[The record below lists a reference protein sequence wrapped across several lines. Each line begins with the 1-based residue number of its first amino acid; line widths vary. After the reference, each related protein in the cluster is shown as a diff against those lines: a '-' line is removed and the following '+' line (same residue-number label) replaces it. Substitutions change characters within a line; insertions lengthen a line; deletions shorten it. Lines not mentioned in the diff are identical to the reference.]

1 MSEVKR
7 FEYNWAGRPLVI
19 EIGEVAKQANGACL
33 VKYGDSTVLSCAVSN
48 NVASTADFFPLM
60 VLYQEKLYAAGKI
73 PGGFLR
79 REGRATEHVTLVSRL
94 IDRPIR
100 PLFAEGFN
108 NEVQVINT
116 VLSSDPDCTTAM
128 AAMLGSSIALMI
140 SDIPFE
146 GPIAGV
152 VVGKVNGELI
162 INPTPE
168 QLEVSEINLTVAGT
182 HTAINMVE
190 AGARFV
196 SEDDM
201 WEALKFGHAEIQRLC
216 EFEQEIVKECGK
228 EKYVPTL
235 FQVDKDIEAA
245 VKAYAEEKLI
255 KAIRVEDKLERY
267 AAIDAVNA
275 ETLEEFGKKVF
286 VKDLGDIKVEDTE
299 AKALYLKNV
308 QYTLDEILHGE
319 VRRMIAV
326 DKIRPD
332 GREVDEIRPLSSRV
346 DVLPRVHG
354 SALFT
359 RGQTQSLGTVTLGS
373 LNDNQIIDGLSDE
386 SYKRFMLHYN
396 FPQFSV
402 GETGRYGAPGR
413 REIGHGALGE
423 RALSYVIPSED
434 EFPYTIRVV
443 SEILESN
450 GSSSQATICSGTLA
464 LMAAGV
470 PIKAPVAGIA
480 MGLIMTDD
488 EHYTILTDIQGME
501 DHLGDMDFKVAG
513 TRDGITA
520 LQMDIK
526 IKGITYQILKE
537 ALAQAKKGRLQIL
550 DHMAT
555 TIAEVRP
562 ELSPYAPKVV
572 MARINTDKIKDVIGA
587 GGKTINATIEKFDNV
602 KIDLEQDG
610 RLFVMHQDMA
620 TARACLEY
628 IQNSIREAEVGKI
641 YTAKVTRIEKYGVFA
656 ELWEG
661 CEGLCHISKLA
672 LERVEKPED
681 VVSIGDEI
689 IVKCIGVN
697 EKGQVDLSRKDA
709 LKDAQK
715 RFSNK
720 EEAPVENKE

>member
-79 REGRATEHVTLVSRL
+79 REGRATEHETLVSRL

-235 FQVDKDIEAA
+235 FQVDPEIEAA
-245 VKAYAEEKLI
+245 VKAYAEENMI

-267 AAIDAVNA
+267 AAIDKVNQD
-275 ETLEEFGKKVF
+275 TLEEFGKKVF

-332 GREVDEIRPLSSRV
+332 GRAVDEIRPLSSRV

-537 ALAQAKKGRLQIL
+537 ALAQAKKGRLEIL

-555 TIAEVRP
+555 TIAAVRP

-572 MARINTDKIKDVIGA
+572 MARINPDKIKDVIGS

-610 RLFVMHQDMA
+610 RLFVMHSNMA
-620 TARACLEY
+620 TAKACLEY
-628 IQNSIREAEVGKI
+628 IQNSIREAEGGAI
-641 YTAKVTRIEKYGVFA
+641 YTAKVTRIEKYGIFCQ
-656 ELWEG
+656 LWEG
-661 CEGLCHISKLA
+661 AEGLCHISKLA

-681 VVSIGDEI
+681 VVSVGDEI

-697 EKGQVDLSRKDA
+697 EKGQIDLSRKDA

-715 RFSNK
+715 RFAKK
-720 EEAPVENKE
+720 EEE